1 MAAFD
6 PNMKPDPPQSSL
18 TFHHPPTHT
27 KCTPSPK
34 VKRQFEE
41 QQRKALDDQRKE
53 RERLRLI
60 QLDEE
65 ARAKEK
71 AEQDRQDKA
80 EADRKLQAM
89 LAEQQHATQMQAQK
103 QAEMQAKMQVRWLC
117 TPVREGV
124 AINT

>member
-1 MAAFD
+1 
-6 PNMKPDPPQSSL
+6 MKPYPPRSSL
-18 TFHHPPTHT
+18 TFHHPPTHLP
-27 KCTPSPK
+27 KCAPTPK

-41 QQRKALDDQRKE
+41 QQRKALEDQRKE

-71 AEQDRQDKA
+71 AEKDRQDKA

-117 TPVREGV
+117 TPVR
-124 AINT
+124 